1 MRFLTG
7 DTMQS
12 LSTPRTTPKLIAA
25 LIAAFSI
32 IAQGL
37 VAAPASAQTCP
48 FDDGNSSLA
57 VEGLILTRYA
67 LGITGAPLVNNTGIN
82 AVDAP
87 TVEAAI
93 NCPSCGLNITG
104 NATLTVADA
113 TIISR
118 KLAGITGTALTNGL
132 ALGSGTRNT
141 PAAVQSFLLAG
152 CGASGGTVTSI
163 TAGTGLTGGTITGTG
178 TIAADTAFLQRR
190 VSSACAAGS
199 AISAIAADGTV
210 TCVTPTTGSSGT
222 VTNIATGA
230 GLTGGTIT
238 TTGTIN
244 LTSTQLLPTTACS
257 TDQIAKWNGSAWVCG
272 PSVQSQLASCVP
284 GQFLQ
289 LGPNGN
295 IVCGTTPV
303 NIFTMPTSS
312 GLSGIDISMAIAGD
326 GVTHISFYNEA
337 GGNLNGWECG
347 DAACQWRGRGLFYDV
362 TAADV
367 GRYNSMAIG
376 TDGRPIISYYDVTSA
391 DLKVFKCG
399 TGSPG
404 SVPNNG
410 CSNSNVGI
418 GLTRSVV
425 DSVGDVGKHSAI
437 EVPADGLPVVA
448 YLDATNNTLK
458 VAKCGNSA
466 CSNSNTLT
474 NVQVGAAG
482 TAGSFASSIAI
493 AISADGLPI
502 IAYRS
507 GTTSATR
514 VVKCGNATCGSGNTF
529 TDLPNGF
536 SGIGGEQLSIA
547 TSPVDGLPVITGNTN
562 TGASGALRLVKC
574 GNAACSSGNTT
585 HLVSGVA
592 DSSSVKVSADNRP
605 VISFRGTDRN
615 DLRVL
620 KCGNSNCTS
629 GNTITTVDAFSL
641 GTYTA
646 LALPADGKPI
656 IAYYD
661 YTNLVVKVAKCS
673 NASCLNP

>member
-1 MRFLTG
+1 MQLTNQS
-7 DTMQS
+7 TMS
-12 LSTPRTTPKLIAA
+12 RHFAA
-25 LIAAFSI
+25 LTVSLALIT
-32 IAQGL
+32 
-37 VAAPASAQTCP
+37 APASAQVCP

-67 LGITGAPLVNNTGIN
+67 LGITGAPLVASTGIN

-87 TVEAAI
+87 SVEAAI

-118 KLAGITGTALTNGL
+118 KLAGFSGAALTDGV

-141 PAAVQSFLLAG
+141 AAAVQSFLLAG

-163 TAGTGLTGGTITGTG
+163 TAGTGLTGGVITGSG

-190 VSSACAAGS
+190 VSSTCAAGS

-272 PSVQSQLASCVP
+272 PSVQSQLAACIP

-289 LGPNGN
+289 LGPSGN

-303 NIFTMPTSS
+303 NIFTMPNSS
-312 GLSGIDISMAIAGD
+312 GLSGIDISLAIAGD

-337 GGNLNGWECG
+337 GGDLKGWQCG
-347 DAACQWRGRGLFYDV
+347 DAACQWRGAAIFYDNL
-362 TAADV
+362 AGDA

-376 TDGRPIISYYDVTSA
+376 TDGRPIISYYDVTNA
-391 DLKVFKCG
+391 DLKVHKCG
-399 TGSPG
+399 TGTLFS
-404 SVPNNG
+404 SPNNG
-410 CSNSNVGI
+410 CSISGGGGI
-418 GLTRSVV
+418 GPTRSVV
-425 DSVGDVGKHSAI
+425 DSTGDVGKFSAI
-437 EVPADGLPVVA
+437 EVPADGLPVIA

-458 VAKCGNSA
+458 VVKCGNNA

-482 TAGSFASSIAI
+482 SAGSFASSIAI

-502 IAYRS
+502 IVYRS
-507 GTTSATR
+507 GTASATR
-514 VVKCGNATCGSGNTF
+514 VVKCGNATCGGGNTF
-529 TDLPNGF
+529 TDLASG
-536 SGIGGEQLSIA
+536 SGGIGGDQLSIA
-547 TSPVDGLPVITGNTN
+547 MSPVDGLAVITGRGNGSN
-562 TGASGALRLVKC
+562 ALKLVKC
-574 GNAACSSGNTT
+574 GNAACSSGNAIIQ
-585 HLVSGVA
+585 VASPA
-592 DSSSVKVSADNRP
+592 DSPSVKVGADNRP
-605 VISFRGTDRN
+605 VVSFRGTDRN
-615 DLRVL
+615 DLRVF
-620 KCGNSNCTS
+620 KCGNADCTS
-629 GNTITTVDAFSL
+629 GNTITTVDAFDL

-661 YTNLVVKVAKCS
+661 YTNSVVKVAKCS
-673 NASCLNP
+673 NAACLNP